1 MAQTRRF
8 GSWATS
14 PHVLAFLIGLIG
26 VIDLVSALTAPRER
40 RLRIVVELFSPTTV
54 GLAYVATAIV
64 GIVLISLSRG
74 LLHRKRSAWWGS
86 VILVSASILLNLVKG
101 LDAEEATIAL
111 VLLVLLLLGR
121 RNFTGLPDPRS
132 RRTIWRT
139 VIGAPLAGIA
149 LGTVLMTLNHR
160 SQAHGTTLVD
170 RITQVT
176 FGMVGIEGPVR
187 FVHEQVAQR
196 WALANLMIG
205 AAVAATILVVALRS
219 PDGPHDLRP
228 DEETE
233 LRGIIAQNPRI
244 GSLDYFAT
252 RRDRSVIFAP
262 SRRAAISYRVVAG
275 VSLAGGD
282 PLGEPGQWPD
292 VIDAW
297 LEESRKYGWL
307 PGVLACGEEAGR
319 MFAERGLDVLQLGDE
334 AILDIADFSLQ
345 GRTMKPVRNVVN
357 HARRDGLVVDCVRAK
372 DLSAVEVTEVRS
384 RADAWRDGPVERGFS
399 MALGRFGDPADGECV
414 LVRARVSGELVG
426 LLYMVPWGRDGLSL
440 DLMRRKPD
448 APNGVVESMVTGL
461 VDWGRDNRIAHIS
474 LNFAVLRDVFER
486 GEQLGASLGTKLSY
500 SVLKFVSR
508 FFQLDSLYRSN
519 RKYQPRWLPR
529 YICYG
534 PGALVDVG
542 VAMLRAEAFLTL
554 PSFGRRGLTKAGAD
568 NVEHT
573 GAEQVESAHPG
584 SVLPAAD
591 AGDPAV
597 RNAEESRTP
606 RTEGD
611 PRS

>member
-8 GSWATS
+8 GSWLTS
-14 PHVLAFLIGLIG
+14 PHVLAFFIGLIG
-26 VIDLVSALTAPRER
+26 VIDLASALTAPKAHRM
-40 RLRIVVELFSPTTV
+40 RIVVEVFSTMTV

-64 GIVLISLSRG
+64 GVVLISLSRG
-74 LLHRKRSAWWGS
+74 LLHRKRSAWWGA
-86 VILVSASILLNLVKG
+86 VILVSASILLNVVKG
-101 LDAEEATIAL
+101 LDVEEATIAL
-111 VLLVLLLLGR
+111 VLLVMLLLGR
-121 RNFTGLPDPRS
+121 RHFTGVPDPRS
-132 RRTIWRT
+132 RKVIWRT

-160 SQAHGTTLVD
+160 SQAHSTTVAERVVHTAL
-170 RITQVT
+170 
-176 FGMVGIEGPVR
+176 GMIGVEGPVR
-187 FVHEQVAQR
+187 FVHERAAQH
-196 WALANLMIG
+196 WALGNLMIG
-205 AAVAATILVVALRS
+205 AAVVAVILAVALRS

-233 LRGIIAQNPRI
+233 LRAIIAQSRRI

-252 RRDRSVIFAP
+252 RRDRSVIFAS
-262 SRRAAISYRVVAG
+262 SRRAAISYRVVGG

-282 PLGEPGQWPD
+282 PLGEPGQWPA

-297 LEESRKYGWL
+297 LDEARKYGWL

-334 AILDIADFSLQ
+334 AIIDVEQFTLQ

-357 HARRDGLVVDCVRAK
+357 HAKRDGLSVDCLRAK
-372 DLSAVEVTEVRS
+372 DLSAVEAAEVRT

-414 LVRARVSGELVG
+414 LVRARVQGELVG
-426 LLYMVPWGRDGLSL
+426 LLYMVPWGTDGLSL

-448 APNGVVESMVTGL
+448 APNGVVESMVAGL
-461 VDWGRDNRIAHIS
+461 VEWGRDNRIGHIS
-474 LNFAVLRDVFER
+474 MNFAVLRDIFER
-486 GEQLGASLGTKLSY
+486 GEQLGASLGAKVSY
-500 SVLKFVSR
+500 SVLKFASR

-534 PGALVDVG
+534 PGTLVDVG
-542 VAMLRAEAFLTL
+542 IAMLRAEAFLTL
-554 PSFGRRGLTKAGAD
+554 PSFGHRGPTKAGAELLD
-568 NVEHT
+568 AT
-573 GAEQVESAHPG
+573 GPALDVAGGDDSRPNGASQQSGVQRPG
-584 SVLPAAD
+584 GGEC
-591 AGDPAV
+591 AG
-597 RNAEESRTP
+597 S
-606 RTEGD
+606 
-611 PRS
+611 